1 MGRTI
6 RSPEADSDIDE
17 ITLHIARHSLEAA
30 LRLVDRLDE
39 KLKLL
44 AWMPNLGPARPELG
58 ADVRSLPLGKYL
70 IIYRPVRGGIELVRF
85 VHGSRNLRRLFRR
98 PPKGK

>member
-1 MGRTI
+1 MGRI
-6 RSPEADSDIDE
+6 VRSPEADADLDE
-17 ITLHIARHSLEAA
+17 ITLRIAQDSLEAA
-30 LRLVDRLDE
+30 LRLVDRLDG

-70 IIYRPVRGGIELVRF
+70 IIYRPVKGGIELVRF
-85 VHGSRNLRRLFRR
+85 VHGARNLRRLFRR
-98 PPKGK
+98 RPKQ